1 MGGAITGDREGM
13 DEEKEGGSV
22 STPREVPS
30 NFSAVVAPMRATAFS
45 ASRCRLAECRDG
57 ALFFPTYDADVG
69 SLVGMRGR
77 WPSIDYIRTIS
88 GRALNRCCRTARCTT
103 HAHTLTDAQREMRRR
118 PNHISLPCAGQ
129 PASLL
134 CLPSINVA
142 HRRYVLLPALL
153 AFHSASSSSHCD
165 FTNLLRPKI
174 RRFVSK

>member
-1 MGGAITGDREGM
+1 M
-13 DEEKEGGSV
+13 
-22 STPREVPS
+22 
-30 NFSAVVAPMRATAFS
+30 VAPMRATAFS

-103 HAHTLTDAQREMRRR
+103 HAHTLTDAQRERDVPSSKPHQSAVRR
-118 PNHISLPCAGQ
+118 PASQ
-129 PASLL
+129 PL
-134 CLPSINVA
+134 CRPSINVA

-165 FTNLLRPKI
+165 FTNLLYIIYIIRPKI